1 LSGIPEKGAHV
12 LSLKKLLDP
21 SQTPRIRD
29 RGDSGCT
36 FVVRARSRP
45 AFVVPSRG
53 SRSSAAG

>member
-1 LSGIPEKGAHV
+1 V

-21 SQTPRIRD
+21 SQTRRIRD
-29 RGDSGCT
+29 HGDSGCT